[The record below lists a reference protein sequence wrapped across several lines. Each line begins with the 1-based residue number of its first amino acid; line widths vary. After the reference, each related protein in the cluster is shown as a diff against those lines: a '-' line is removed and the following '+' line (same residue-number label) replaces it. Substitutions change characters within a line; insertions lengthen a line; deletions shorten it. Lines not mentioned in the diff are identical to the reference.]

1 MGWIKNEVDK
11 LRKKYKTDNPFE
23 LASFMKIQV
32 VPWDLHEEINGFY
45 RYDKRNK
52 YIFINMNLDET
63 LQRFVCAHE
72 LGHAI
77 LHPRANTPF
86 LREKTFFSLE
96 KIEVEAN
103 TFAVELLLSDQYIH
117 EYENTNLSIYEI
129 GEMFGVPKE
138 LSHLKKYYT
147 L

>member
-11 LRKKYKTDNPFE
+11 LRIKYKTDNPFE
-23 LASFMKIQV
+23 IASFMKIQV
-32 VPWDLHEEINGFY
+32 VPWDLHEEISGFY

-52 YIFINMNLDET
+52 YIFINMNLEET

-129 GEMFGVPKE
+129 GEMFGIPKE
-138 LSHLKKYYT
+138 LSHLKTYNP
-147 L
+147 